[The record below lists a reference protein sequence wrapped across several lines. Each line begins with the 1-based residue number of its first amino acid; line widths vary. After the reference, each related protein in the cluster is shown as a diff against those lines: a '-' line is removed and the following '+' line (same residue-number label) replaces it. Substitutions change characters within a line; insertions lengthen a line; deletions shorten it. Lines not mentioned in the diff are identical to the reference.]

1 MVTLSQNK
9 SVLAG
14 LKASAF
20 TFKRGTPEK
29 LAYIILNLIDL
40 GLTLFALS
48 IGAHEYNPLLRSMA
62 NSPFQLY
69 GAKLLL
75 PSTVAWIL
83 PGKLLI
89 PAVAFL
95 LLVVG
100 WDIRELVLYFH

>member
-1 MVTLSQNK
+1 M
-9 SVLAG
+9 LAR
-14 LKASAF
+14 LKTSAF
-20 TFKRGTPEK
+20 TFRKGTAEK

-62 NSPFQLY
+62 ASPLQLY

-75 PSTVAWIL
+75 PSAIAWVL

-89 PAVAFL
+89 PAIAFL

-100 WDIRELVLYFH
+100 WDVRELALYFH